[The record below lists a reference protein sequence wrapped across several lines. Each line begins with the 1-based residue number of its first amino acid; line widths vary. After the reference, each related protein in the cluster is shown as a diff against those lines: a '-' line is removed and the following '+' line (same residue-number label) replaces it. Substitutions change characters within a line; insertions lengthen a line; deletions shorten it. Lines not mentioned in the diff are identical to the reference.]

1 MTHHGKW
8 GALFQKEKVDDVL
21 FFVVDILKA
30 TKKRFEAEAMVGSSD
45 ASFST
50 PKTLFD
56 VPK

>member
-1 MTHHGKW
+1 
-8 GALFQKEKVDDVL
+8 VDDVL